1 MRFGHFLMVMYISTH
16 GSRKER
22 ISEKE
27 KIFPKALEFYPKS
40 LTSYAR
46 VRLKAKSQTHTRRER
61 ERRTEVSFC
70 THTHIYIN
78 PEIHERRMF
87 SISRSAASSLA
98 SSSFRSPASS
108 SSAKTCTTQRGSNQK
123 LNATVV
129 INHEGKDYTVE
140 VQDGET
146 ILDAGLDAGIDLRHD
161 CKMGVCM
168 MCPAKKVTGEVEQSN
183 AMLSD
188 DVLEQG
194 FVLLC
199 CAEPVGDG
207 VKIMTVEEDEL
218 LEVQLNA

>member
-1 MRFGHFLMVMYISTH
+1 MKTRSKRISSFTHKKSLSKKASHRHILVPQTRVPHSLKRRQNTFNTFNTFNSSRFGISL
-16 GSRKER
+16 SRHVTR
-22 ISEKE
+22 HT
-27 KIFPKALEFYPKS
+27 Y
-40 LTSYAR
+40 
-46 VRLKAKSQTHTRRER
+46 LK
-61 ERRTEVSFC
+61 
-70 THTHIYIN
+70 
-78 PEIHERRMF
+78 MF
-87 SISRSAASSLA
+87 SLSHRCHSAVA
-98 SSSFRSPASS
+98 SSSFHVASS
-108 SSAKTCTTQRGSNQK
+108 KHSSSKTSTIHHQRGAH
-123 LNATVV
+123 LHPHATVV

-168 MCPAKKVTGEVEQSN
+168 MCPAKKVTGEVEQAN

-199 CAEPVGDG
+199 CAEPVGEG
-207 VKIMTVEEDEL
+207 VKITTVDEDEL

>member
-1 MRFGHFLMVMYISTH
+1 
-16 GSRKER
+16 
-22 ISEKE
+22 
-27 KIFPKALEFYPKS
+27 
-40 LTSYAR
+40 
-46 VRLKAKSQTHTRRER
+46 
-61 ERRTEVSFC
+61 
-70 THTHIYIN
+70 
-78 PEIHERRMF
+78 MF

-98 SSSFRSPASS
+98 SSSFRSPKASSSSS
-108 SSAKTCTTQRGSNQK
+108 SSAKTTQRGSNQT

>member
-1 MRFGHFLMVMYISTH
+1 
-16 GSRKER
+16 
-22 ISEKE
+22 
-27 KIFPKALEFYPKS
+27 
-40 LTSYAR
+40 
-46 VRLKAKSQTHTRRER
+46 
-61 ERRTEVSFC
+61 
-70 THTHIYIN
+70 
-78 PEIHERRMF
+78 MF

-108 SSAKTCTTQRGSNQK
+108 PSSAKACTTQRGSNQK

>member
-1 MRFGHFLMVMYISTH
+1 
-16 GSRKER
+16 
-22 ISEKE
+22 
-27 KIFPKALEFYPKS
+27 
-40 LTSYAR
+40 
-46 VRLKAKSQTHTRRER
+46 
-61 ERRTEVSFC
+61 
-70 THTHIYIN
+70 
-78 PEIHERRMF
+78 MF